1 MTSTHRDP
9 HTALRARLAS
19 TPLPEPAPEQVQ
31 RWRAALN
38 GLDRPEQPVRTE
50 PARDRLE
57 PARRPP
63 SEPVRRPPSE
73 PARSRQSRPARSQ
86 QSERARS
93 QQSGRVRSRSWVA
106 TVTGLAAAMTALGYL
121 GPLTSAPLSQPLTLS
136 HDQLLSVTPTGR
148 DFGSLSDPATRT
160 ACLTRQV
167 AAPPPAPGT
176 APADAPAAPEPL
188 AGRQVVLDGRPGVL
202 MVLPTDRPG
211 RLRLLVVDPECGA
224 TLADDIV
231 GR

>member
-19 TPLPEPAPEQVQ
+19 TPLPEPGPEQVQ

-57 PARRPP
+57 PAGRPP
-63 SEPVRRPPSE
+63 SEPPRPRQSGR
-73 PARSRQSRPARSQ
+73 ARSRR
-86 QSERARS
+86 
-93 QQSGRVRSRSWVA
+93 WVA

-136 HDQLLSVTPTGR
+136 RDQLLSVTPTGQ
-148 DFGSLSDPATRT
+148 DFGALSDPATRT
-160 ACLTRQV
+160 ACLARRATT
-167 AAPPPAPGT
+167 PPPAPG
-176 APADAPAAPEPL
+176 AVPGGASAAPEPL

-211 RLRLLVVDPECGA
+211 RLRLLVVDPACGA